1 MKIKH
6 LTYPFTHHR
15 QTRTAQNARNEIPVM
30 QNMTIPS
37 GSQRY
42 ISPSPA
48 AKLPNRHT
56 STISSASLIFFA
68 VCSINTVFS
77 IIHLAFQSP
86 EGMTSACSGRWF
98 MV

>member
-6 LTYPFTHHR
+6 LTYPFTLHR
-15 QTRTAQNARNEIPVM
+15 QTRTPQNARKATPAI
-30 QNMTIPS
+30 QNIAIPS

-48 AKLPNRHT
+48 AMLPNKHIK
-56 STISSASLIFFA
+56 TISSASLIFFA

-77 IIHLAFQSP
+77 MVHLAFQSP
-86 EGMTSACSGRWF
+86 DTMTFAVSGR
-98 MV
+98 

>member
-15 QTRTAQNARNEIPVM
+15 QMRTMQNARNEVPVM
-30 QNMTIPS
+30 QNIAIPS

-42 ISPSPA
+42 ISPNPVA
-48 AKLPNRHT
+48 MLPNKHIK
-56 STISSASLIFFA
+56 TISSVSLIFFA

-77 IIHLAFQSP
+77 MVHLAFQSP

>member
-15 QTRTAQNARNEIPVM
+15 QMRTAQNARNEIPVI
-30 QNMTIPS
+30 QNMAIPR

-48 AKLPNRHT
+48 AMLPNKHI
-56 STISSASLIFFA
+56 STISSASLIFSA

-86 EGMTSACSGRWF
+86 EGMTSARSGRLF